1 MERQINKINK
11 NIEILEHRVNNVE
24 GKMNVIENTIITLTN
39 NTNKYMEIGNK
50 LLEKFEIFQ
59 NSIQSNLNKEKYK
72 YQSLNTNTKMKQKII
87 NQTPKK
93 LKII

>member
-39 NTNKYMEIGNK
+39 NTNKYMEINIT
-50 LLEKFEIFQ
+50 FFW
-59 NSIQSNLNKEKYK
+59 
-72 YQSLNTNTKMKQKII
+72 II
-87 NQTPKK
+87 
-93 LKII
+93 L